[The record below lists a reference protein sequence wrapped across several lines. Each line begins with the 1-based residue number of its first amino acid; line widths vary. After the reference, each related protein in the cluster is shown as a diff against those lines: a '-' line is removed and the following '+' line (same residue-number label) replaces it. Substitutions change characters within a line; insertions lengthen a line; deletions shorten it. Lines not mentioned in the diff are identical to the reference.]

1 MDKERELTELLKL
14 LIDGNRK
21 LINQFKIKHNLIWD
35 EFHNEDDNNP
45 REKLCS
51 DSDSVECFDED
62 KKYYDI
68 IYKYID
74 EEDPFKKDTKFFL
87 KKKKKKIEK
96 NIV

>member
-35 EFHNEDDNNP
+35 EFHNEDYNNP

-51 DSDSVECFDED
+51 DSDSIECLDEEG
-62 KKYYDI
+62 KYRDI

-74 EEDPFKKDTKFFL
+74 EDDPFNKDTIFL
-87 KKKKKKIEK
+87 RNWKK
-96 NIV
+96 NL